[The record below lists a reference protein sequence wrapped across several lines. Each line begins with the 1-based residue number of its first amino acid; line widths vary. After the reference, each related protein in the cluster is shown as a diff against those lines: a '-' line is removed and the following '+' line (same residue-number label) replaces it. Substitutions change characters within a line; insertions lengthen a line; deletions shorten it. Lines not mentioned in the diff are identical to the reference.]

1 MHKKTLV
8 SRGVSLA
15 LLMTGSAFAQQ
26 PGSADQLEEITVTAQ
41 FRSQNLQETPLAIT
55 ETCQGLCSSRS
66 YG

>member
-26 PGSADQLEEITVTAQ
+26 ADTTDQLEEITVTA
-41 FRSQNLQETPLAIT
+41 
-55 ETCQGLCSSRS
+55 
-66 YG
+66 